1 MQKLSAFRKTGL
13 LYTLLTATI
22 NLILTAVLSYVPG
35 PNFDE
40 AVTVKWVEFLN
51 GSSVRYWGGIVPYVI
66 PIASCLCYALKGGK
80 EEKLRKRAVS
90 MPMFMALST
99 LAGWL
104 ANYTAVIICALLAR
118 RKLGISIRFILIVN
132 SIANPLIGIA
142 ASTMVFLVLER
153 LNQTMLLP
161 VFFPEGKVWSVK
173 ARFRPKI
180 GMLLSMGFVISSI
193 PLAYSIYGMIS
204 LLVNNGLEIHRGLL
218 FIIAFLV
225 LVAAAVTVML
235 AKKIVKPLTLLTQ
248 AAERIKAGDYSGRLS
263 IISNDEMGTLV
274 DSFNDMTASL
284 AEKERMRD
292 TFGKVVDPNVRD
304 YLMKGGQTLRGESR
318 EVTVMFCD
326 IRSFTAMSEMMEAEE
341 VVSLL
346 NRYFTVLGSCIA
358 RHGGVINKYI
368 GDAIMAMFGV
378 PLPSES
384 HAADAYRAAL
394 DMRDA
399 LAGLNREFAAEGKPP
414 LRFGIGIH
422 TGRVFAGTIGAQDRM
437 EYTIIG
443 DTVNTASR
451 IEALCKSYKTD
462 LLLSQATVK
471 GMEAAGGQG
480 QLVFVDDA
488 AIRGKEEKIRIYTVA
503 TAAGK

>member
-1 MQKLSAFRKTGL
+1 MQKLSTFRKTGL
-13 LYTLLTATI
+13 FYTLLTALI
-22 NLILTAVLSYVPG
+22 NLVLTAVLSCVPG

-40 AVTVKWVEFLN
+40 AVTAKWLEFLN
-51 GSSVRYWGGIVPYVI
+51 GSSVRYWGGVIPYVI
-66 PIASCLCYALKGGK
+66 PILFCLCYALWGGM

-99 LAGWL
+99 LAGWF
-104 ANYTAVIICALLAR
+104 ANYTTVILCAFMAQR
-118 RKLGISIRFILIVN
+118 RLGISIRFILIIN
-132 SIANPLIGIA
+132 SIANPLVGIA

-161 VFFPEGKVWSVK
+161 VFFPEGRVWSVK
-173 ARFRPKI
+173 TLFRPKI

-193 PLAYSIYGMIS
+193 PLAYSVYGMIS
-204 LLVNNGLEIHRGLL
+204 LLVNNGVEIHRGLL

-225 LVAAAVTVML
+225 LIAAAVTVML
-235 AKKIVKPLTLLTQ
+235 SKKIVKPLTLLTR
-248 AAERIKAGDYSGRLS
+248 AADRIKAGDYSGRLS

-304 YLMKGGQTLRGESR
+304 YLMKGTAALRGESR
-318 EVTVMFCD
+318 VVTVMFCD
-326 IRSFTAMSEMMEAEE
+326 IRSFTAMSEKMEAEE

-346 NRYFTVLGSCIA
+346 NRYFTVLGGCIA

-378 PLPSES
+378 PVES
-384 HAADAYRAAL
+384 PTHARDAYLAALNMRAAL
-394 DMRDA
+394 AD
-399 LAGLNREFAAEGKPP
+399 LNRELTAEGKQE
-414 LRFGIGIH
+414 LHFGIGLH
-422 TGRVFAGTIGAQDRM
+422 TGRVFAGTIGAKDRM

-451 IEALCKSYKTD
+451 IESLCKNYGTD
-462 LLLSQATVK
+462 LLLSQATLDLLGADRKDSVR
-471 GMEAAGGQG
+471 
-480 QLVFVDDA
+480 FVDDA
-488 AIRGKEEKIRIYTVA
+488 SIRGKEDKIKLYTP
-503 TAAGK
+503 G